1 MAFFIATIQSAAGE
15 MKQLTIEAATP
26 FAARQF
32 LRRRGIRALELQ
44 LDRSGPSTSKQ
55 RSESAFIANYLT
67 RDGKPA
73 STTIQ
78 AVDERSAKRLLRQ
91 RGIRALSLERA
102 GNRSTEAPP
111 LTQARKPS
119 LVKTSSSDKNA
130 QIQQRSAFQS
140 LEKLL
145 EKPPGVK
152 EKAVFASKL
161 AALVDAGV
169 PIVRSLDLMASQQKM
184 PMFKRALTQVSLDV
198 NEGIALGTAIRRWPK
213 VFDQLS
219 IAMVE
224 AGEAGGVLDEAL
236 KRLAKLLEDNAKLQ
250 NQIKGALG
258 YPVAVLVIAI
268 LVFLGMTIFL
278 IPTFAGIFEDLGA
291 ELPAFTQL
299 LVNLSELLRST
310 VALYLAG
317 GLLLIIWLFRKYYT
331 TSNGRRVID
340 RLMLKVPLFGELI
353 LMTATAQF
361 CRIFS
366 SLTRAGVPI
375 LLAMEISSQTAGN
388 SIISDAILASR
399 GMVQN
404 GVLLSTALIRQKV
417 LPDMALSMLAIGEET
432 GEMDK
437 MLSKVADF
445 YEDEVGAMVKALT
458 SMLEPAMIVVV
469 GGIVGSI
476 LLAMYLPMFTVFD
489 QIQ

>member
-1 MAFFIATIQSAAGE
+1 MAAFIASYSGPTGQPRTVTIKAAN
-15 MKQLTIEAATP
+15 LAEA
-26 FAARQF
+26 RKL
-32 LRRRGIRALELQ
+32 LRRRGIRAEEL
-44 LDRSGPSTSKQ
+44 RPVSP
-55 RSESAFIANYLT
+55 ANT
-67 RDGKPA
+67 QNGKADG
-73 STTIQ
+73 I
-78 AVDERSAKRLLRQ
+78 DEKGLKSIDLNRL
-91 RGIRALSLERA
+91 
-102 GNRSTEAPP
+102 
-111 LTQARKPS
+111 
-119 LVKTSSSDKNA
+119 
-130 QIQQRSAFQS
+130 F
-140 LEKLL
+140 EKA
-145 EKPPGVK
+145 PGVK

-169 PIVRSLDLMASQQKM
+169 PIVRSLDLMATQQKL
-184 PMFKRALTQVSLDV
+184 PMFKRALTKVSLDV
-198 NEGIALGTAIRRWPK
+198 NEGIALATALRQWPK

-258 YPVAVLVIAI
+258 YPIAVLVIAI

-291 ELPAFTQL
+291 ELPAFTRL
-299 LVNLSELLRST
+299 LVDLSALLRSS
-310 VALYLAG
+310 ASLYAVGVILLA
-317 GLLLIIWLFRKYYT
+317 IWMLNRFYAT
-331 TSNGRRVID
+331 HNGRRTID
-340 RLMLKVPLFGELI
+340 RLMLKLPLFGELI

-375 LLAMEISSQTAGN
+375 LMSMEISSETAGN
-388 SIISDAILASR
+388 AIISDAILASR
-399 GMVQN
+399 GMVQE
-404 GVLLSTALIRQKV
+404 GVLLSNALIRQKV
-417 LPDMALSMLAIGEET
+417 LPDMALNMLAIGEET

>member
-1 MAFFIATIQSAAGE
+1 MPSFIATYAGPSGQPRDLKIKAGDLAE
-15 MKQLTIEAATP
+15 ARKQ
-26 FAARQF
+26 
-32 LRRRGIRALELQ
+32 LRRRGIRATNLRAATSDQ
-44 LDRSGPSTSKQ
+44 QDRSKETGNDAGKGFLSINLNT
-55 RSESAFIANYLT
+55 AF
-67 RDGKPA
+67 
-73 STTIQ
+73 
-78 AVDERSAKRLLRQ
+78 
-91 RGIRALSLERA
+91 
-102 GNRSTEAPP
+102 
-111 LTQARKPS
+111 
-119 LVKTSSSDKNA
+119 
-130 QIQQRSAFQS
+130 
-140 LEKLL
+140 

-169 PIVRSLDLMASQQKM
+169 PIVRSLDLMATQQKL
-184 PMFKRALTQVSLDV
+184 PMFKRALTKVSLDV
-198 NEGIALGTAIRRWPK
+198 NEGIALGSAIRQWPK

-219 IAMVE
+219 VAMVE

-299 LVNLSELLRST
+299 LVDLSDLLRSPI
-310 VALYLAG
+310 ALYMVG
-317 GLLLIIWLFRKYYT
+317 VLLLGIWLFARYYST
-331 TSNGRRVID
+331 HKGRRVID
-340 RLMLKVPLFGELI
+340 RLILKLPLFGELI

-375 LLAMEISSQTAGN
+375 LMSMEISSQTAGN

-399 GMVQN
+399 GMVQE
-404 GVLLSTALIRQKV
+404 GVLLSTALIRQNV
-417 LPDMALSMLAIGEET
+417 LPDMALNMLAIGEET

-445 YEDEVGAMVKALT
+445 YEDEVEAMVKALT

-476 LLAMYLPMFTVFD
+476 LLAMYLPMFSVFD

>member
-1 MAFFIATIQSAAGE
+1 MASFVATYDGPTGQSRS
-15 MKQLTIEAATP
+15 LTIKAADLQEA
-26 FAARQF
+26 RKL
-32 LRRRGIRALELQ
+32 LRRRGIRATELKPAT
-44 LDRSGPSTSKQ
+44 SGSTSTTDSKDG
-55 RSESAFIANYLT
+55 ESSGLFSF
-67 RDGKPA
+67 D
-73 STTIQ
+73 
-78 AVDERSAKRLLRQ
+78 
-91 RGIRALSLERA
+91 LSKA
-102 GNRSTEAPP
+102 
-111 LTQARKPS
+111 
-119 LVKTSSSDKNA
+119 
-130 QIQQRSAFQS
+130 
-140 LEKLL
+140 L

-169 PIVRSLDLMASQQKM
+169 PIVRGLDLMAKQQKL
-184 PMFKRALTQVSLDV
+184 PMFKRALTKVSLDV
-198 NEGIALGTAIRRWPK
+198 NEGVSLGAAIRRWPK
-213 VFDQLS
+213 VFDQLT

-224 AGEAGGVLDEAL
+224 AGETGGVLDEAL
-236 KRLAKLLEDNAKLQ
+236 QRLAKLLEDNAKLQ

-258 YPVAVLVIAI
+258 YPVAVLIIAI

-299 LVNLSELLRST
+299 LVDLSQLLRSEFSFFA
-310 VALYLAG
+310 VGIILM
-317 GLLLIIWLFRKYYT
+317 LIWAFNKYYGT
-331 TSNGRRVID
+331 DKGRRNVD
-340 RLMLKVPLFGELI
+340 SLVLKLPLFGDLI
-353 LMTATAQF
+353 MMTATAQF

-375 LLAMEISSQTAGN
+375 LTSLEISSQTAGN
-388 SIISDAILASR
+388 SIISDSILDSR
-399 GMVQN
+399 RMVQE
-404 GVLLSTALIRQKV
+404 GVLLSTALIRQQV
-417 LPDMALSMLAIGEET
+417 LPDMALNMLSIGEET

-476 LLAMYLPMFTVFD
+476 LLAMYLPMFTIFD
-489 QIQ
+489 QIA

>member
-1 MAFFIATIQSAAGE
+1 MASFVATYTGSTGQPRTLTVRAADV
-15 MKQLTIEAATP
+15 IEA
-26 FAARQF
+26 RKQ
-32 LRRRGIRALELQ
+32 LRRRGIRAI
-44 LDRSGPSTSKQ
+44 DVKPNSNDVRG
-55 RSESAFIANYLT
+55 SENNDAGGGMSFDLGRAF
-67 RDGKPA
+67 
-73 STTIQ
+73 
-78 AVDERSAKRLLRQ
+78 
-91 RGIRALSLERA
+91 
-102 GNRSTEAPP
+102 
-111 LTQARKPS
+111 
-119 LVKTSSSDKNA
+119 
-130 QIQQRSAFQS
+130 
-140 LEKLL
+140 EKA
-145 EKPPGVK
+145 PGVK

-169 PIVRSLDLMASQQKM
+169 PIVRSLDLMASQQKL
-184 PMFKRALTQVSLDV
+184 PMFKRALTKVSLDV
-198 NEGIALGTAIRRWPK
+198 NEGVALGAAIRKWPK

-219 IAMVE
+219 VAMVE
-224 AGEAGGVLDEAL
+224 AGEAGGVLDESL

-299 LVNLSELLRST
+299 LVDLSKLLRSV
-310 VALYLAG
+310 VALYIVGA
-317 GLLLIIWLFRKYYT
+317 LLIAIWMFSRYYGT
-331 TSNGRRVID
+331 HNGRRQVD
-340 RLMLKVPLFGELI
+340 RLILKVPLFGELI
-353 LMTATAQF
+353 MMTATAQF

-375 LLAMEISSQTAGN
+375 LMSLEISSQTAGN
-388 SIISDAILASR
+388 SIISDAILESR
-399 GMVQN
+399 ALVQE
-404 GVLLSTALIRQKV
+404 GILLSTALIRQKV
-417 LPDMALSMLAIGEET
+417 LPDMALNMLSIGEET

-445 YEDEVGAMVKALT
+445 YEDEVSAMVKALT

>member
-1 MAFFIATIQSAAGE
+1 MAAFIASYAGPTGQPRTVTIKAAN
-15 MKQLTIEAATP
+15 LAEAKKL
-26 FAARQF
+26 
-32 LRRRGIRALELQ
+32 LRRRGIRAEELRPVSPGNTQ
-44 LDRSGPSTSKQ
+44 DGNADGAD
-55 RSESAFIANYLT
+55 SAGLKSIDL
-67 RDGKPA
+67 
-73 STTIQ
+73 
-78 AVDERSAKRLLRQ
+78 
-91 RGIRALSLERA
+91 
-102 GNRSTEAPP
+102 NRM
-111 LTQARKPS
+111 
-119 LVKTSSSDKNA
+119 
-130 QIQQRSAFQS
+130 F
-140 LEKLL
+140 EKA
-145 EKPPGVK
+145 PGVK

-169 PIVRSLDLMASQQKM
+169 PIVRSLDLMATQQKL
-184 PMFKRALTQVSLDV
+184 PMFKRALTKVSLDV
-198 NEGIALGTAIRRWPK
+198 NEGIALATALRQWPK

-258 YPVAVLVIAI
+258 YPIAVLVIAI

-291 ELPAFTQL
+291 ELPAFTRL
-299 LVNLSELLRST
+299 LVDLSALLRSS
-310 VALYLAG
+310 ASLYATGVILLA
-317 GLLLIIWLFRKYYT
+317 IWMLNRFYAT
-331 TSNGRRVID
+331 HNGRRTID
-340 RLMLKVPLFGELI
+340 RLMLKLPLFGELI

-375 LLAMEISSQTAGN
+375 LMSMEISSETAGN
-388 SIISDAILASR
+388 AIISDAILASR
-399 GMVQN
+399 GMVQE
-404 GVLLSTALIRQKV
+404 GVLLSNALIRQKV
-417 LPDMALSMLAIGEET
+417 LPDMALNMLAIGEET

>member
-1 MAFFIATIQSAAGE
+1 MAAFIASYAGPTGQPRTVTIKAAN
-15 MKQLTIEAATP
+15 LAEAKKL
-26 FAARQF
+26 
-32 LRRRGIRALELQ
+32 LRRRGIRAEELRPVSPGKTQ
-44 LDRSGPSTSKQ
+44 
-55 RSESAFIANYLT
+55 
-67 RDGKPA
+67 DGNA
-73 STTIQ
+73 GGADTTGLKSI
-78 AVDERSAKRLLRQ
+78 DL
-91 RGIRALSLERA
+91 
-102 GNRSTEAPP
+102 NRM
-111 LTQARKPS
+111 
-119 LVKTSSSDKNA
+119 
-130 QIQQRSAFQS
+130 F
-140 LEKLL
+140 EKA
-145 EKPPGVK
+145 PGVK

-169 PIVRSLDLMASQQKM
+169 PIVRSLDLMATQQKL
-184 PMFKRALTQVSLDV
+184 PMFKRALTKVSLDV
-198 NEGIALGTAIRRWPK
+198 NEGIALATALRQWPK

-258 YPVAVLVIAI
+258 YPIAVLVIAI

-291 ELPAFTQL
+291 ELPAFTRL
-299 LVNLSELLRST
+299 LVDLSALLRSS
-310 VALYLAG
+310 ASLYAVGVILLA
-317 GLLLIIWLFRKYYT
+317 IWMLNRFYAT
-331 TSNGRRVID
+331 HNGRRTID
-340 RLMLKVPLFGELI
+340 RLMLKLPLFGELI

-375 LLAMEISSQTAGN
+375 LMSMEISSETAGN
-388 SIISDAILASR
+388 AIISDAILASR
-399 GMVQN
+399 GMVQE
-404 GVLLSTALIRQKV
+404 GVLLSNALIRQKV
-417 LPDMALSMLAIGEET
+417 LPDMALNMLAIGEET

>member
-1 MAFFIATIQSAAGE
+1 MPAFIATYTGPAGQSRS
-15 MKQLTIEAATP
+15 LTLKASDLSQ
-26 FAARQF
+26 ARKL
-32 LRRRGIRALELQ
+32 LRRRGIRAEEL
-44 LDRSGPSTSKQ
+44 
-55 RSESAFIANYLT
+55 
-67 RDGKPA
+67 KPA
-73 STTIQ
+73 SDNKN
-78 AVDERSAKRLLRQ
+78 DENGSSGLLSFD
-91 RGIRALSLERA
+91 L
-102 GNRSTEAPP
+102 N
-111 LTQARKPS
+111 
-119 LVKTSSSDKNA
+119 
-130 QIQQRSAFQS
+130 
-140 LEKLL
+140 KLL

-169 PIVRSLDLMASQQKM
+169 PIVRSLDLMATQQKL
-184 PMFKRALTQVSLDV
+184 PMFQRALMKVSLDV
-198 NEGIALGTAIRRWPK
+198 NEGIALGTAIRQWPK
-213 VFDQLS
+213 VFDELS

-299 LVNLSELLRST
+299 LVNLSDLLRSS
-310 VALYLAG
+310 VALYAAG
-317 GLLLIIWLFRKYYT
+317 ALLMAVWLIGRFYGT
-331 TSNGRRVID
+331 HNGRRVID
-340 RLMLKVPLFGELI
+340 RLLLKLPLFGELI

-375 LLAMEISSQTAGN
+375 LQAMEISSQTAGN
-388 SIISDAILASR
+388 AIISDAILTSR
-399 GMVQN
+399 SMVQE

-417 LPDMALSMLAIGEET
+417 LPDMALNMLAIGEET
-432 GEMDK
+432 GEMDR

>member
-1 MAFFIATIQSAAGE
+1 MPAFTATYTGPTGQA
-15 MKQLTIEAATP
+15 KQLTVKASDLSQ
-26 FAARQF
+26 ARRL
-32 LRRRGIRALELQ
+32 LRRRGIRATEL
-44 LDRSGPSTSKQ
+44 
-55 RSESAFIANYLT
+55 
-67 RDGKPA
+67 KPA
-73 STTIQ
+73 NEDKGGIESGSSGL
-78 AVDERSAKRLLRQ
+78 SA
-91 RGIRALSLERA
+91 IDF
-102 GNRSTEAPP
+102 N
-111 LTQARKPS
+111 
-119 LVKTSSSDKNA
+119 
-130 QIQQRSAFQS
+130 
-140 LEKLL
+140 KLC

-169 PIVRSLDLMASQQKM
+169 PIVRSLDLMATQQKL
-184 PMFKRALTQVSLDV
+184 PMFRRALTKVSLDV
-198 NEGIALGTAIRRWPK
+198 NEGVALGTAIRQWPK
-213 VFDQLS
+213 VFDELS

-299 LVNLSELLRST
+299 LVNLSELLRSS
-310 VALYLAG
+310 VALYAAG
-317 GLLLIIWLFRKYYT
+317 VLLLTIWMIGRYYAT
-331 TSNGRRVID
+331 RNGRRVID
-340 RLMLKVPLFGELI
+340 RLLLKLPLFGELI

-375 LLAMEISSQTAGN
+375 LQAMEISSQTAGN
-388 SIISDAILASR
+388 AIISDAILASR
-399 GMVQN
+399 SMVQE
-404 GVLLSTALIRQKV
+404 GVLLSAALIRQKV
-417 LPDMALSMLAIGEET
+417 LPDMALNMLAIGEET
-432 GEMDK
+432 GEMDR

>member
-1 MAFFIATIQSAAGE
+1 MPTFNVKVRKADGTVDDLVVESKSPLNA
-15 MKQLTIEAATP
+15 KN
-26 FAARQF
+26 F
-32 LRRRGIRALELQ
+32 LRRRGLKPLDIQIKRPDISGEVKPRDQHYVATCQLRNGTKTTIELTAVSEIAARRQLRRRGQRVLKLEPAERQKRPTELNTKEIT
-44 LDRSGPSTSKQ
+44 TSIL
-55 RSESAFIANYLT
+55 SESKTQT
-67 RDGKPA
+67 RVAAKK
-73 STTIQ
+73 S
-78 AVDERSAKRLLRQ
+78 SALQTLERLL
-91 RGIRALSLERA
+91 ER
-102 GNRSTEAPP
+102 
-111 LTQARKPS
+111 
-119 LVKTSSSDKNA
+119 
-130 QIQQRSAFQS
+130 
-140 LEKLL
+140 
-145 EKPPGVK
+145 PPGVK
-152 EKAVFASKL
+152 EKAVWASKL
-161 AALVDAGV
+161 SALVDAGV
-169 PIVRSLDLMASQQKM
+169 PIVRGLDLMATQQKL
-184 PMFKRALTQVSLDV
+184 PLFQRALSELSAEV
-198 NEGIALGTAIRRWPK
+198 NQGVAMGTAMRANNK
-213 VFDQLS
+213 VFDQLT

-299 LVNLSELLRST
+299 LVDLSELLRSP
-310 VALYLAG
+310 VALYAAG
-317 GLLLIIWLFRKYYT
+317 AILLSIWLFGRFYAT
-331 TSNGRRVID
+331 HSGRRTID
-340 RLMLKVPLFGELI
+340 RLMLKLPLFGELI

-375 LLAMEISSQTAGN
+375 LMSMEISSETAGN
-388 SIISDAILASR
+388 AIISDAILASR
-399 GMVQN
+399 SMVQE
-404 GVLLSTALIRQKV
+404 GVLLSNALIRQKV
-417 LPDMALSMLAIGEET
+417 LPEMALNMLAIGEET

-445 YEDEVGAMVKALT
+445 YEDEVGTMVKALT